1 MKMLPPGTIKR
12 TGGRRGD
19 VFAAFVGS
27 DAESTGSLDLDDNHT
42 GCRVH
47 AVAELPAPEVDF
59 LDWKKLDESA
69 LPPVRATEGSAGY
82 DLHCLMD
89 HLLPPG

>member
-1 MKMLPPGTIKR
+1 MRMLALGTIKR
-12 TGGRRGD
+12 TGGCQGD

-27 DAESTGSLDLDDNHT
+27 DAESTGSSDLDDNHT
-42 GCRVH
+42 GRRAH
-47 AVAELPAPEVDF
+47 AVAEFPAPEVDF